1 MVQVSGD
8 KSIAHRAV
16 LLSLLVDE
24 PVALTNI
31 PASADVGSTISA
43 VGTLG
48 VDVARA
54 DDRLTLRP
62 TGRDPGDVVVD
73 CGNAGTLARLLC
85 GLLVGR
91 GQPATLVGD
100 ASLSSRPM
108 RRATAPLARFVGD
121 DVVALS
127 SQGTLPARLRA
138 RPDAGVAHATTAPR
152 EIVLD
157 VPSAQV
163 KSALLLCA
171 LSAGDVVVVEP
182 RATRDHTERLLQ
194 SLGVDV
200 DVVVD
205 ERGGARV
212 TLRQPRRIPGFSLAL
227 PGDPS
232 SAAFLLGR
240 AAAVPGAVAVVD
252 DVLLSPRRDGFV
264 RALVRAGAD
273 VTVTARDA
281 RGGEEVGTIAVRG
294 ARLRGID
301 LDGSEI
307 PDLVDEIPLLAALLT
322 TASSPSRLRGLAELR
337 VKESDRL
344 SRTAALL
351 SAFGAAVAIDGD
363 DLVVAGGLHKG
374 GGAVVDVR
382 VDGDHRLEMTARVLA
397 RVLDRDVRTDGA
409 GCEAVSFPAFAALL
423 DDVERTL

>member
-1 MVQVSGD
+1 MVEVSGD

-24 PVALTNI
+24 PIALSNV
-31 PASADVGSTISA
+31 PASADVGSSIGATA
-43 VGTLG
+43 TLG

-54 DDRLTLRP
+54 GDRVTLTP
-62 TGRDPGDVVVD
+62 TKKQVGDVVVD

-121 DVVALS
+121 DVVTLS
-127 SQGTLPARLRA
+127 DRGTLPARVRGRDVGTL
-138 RPDAGVAHATTAPR
+138 AHR

-163 KSALLLCA
+163 KSALLFCA

-182 RATRDHTERLLQ
+182 RATRDHTERLLR

-200 DVVVD
+200 DVVAGD
-205 ERGGARV
+205 HGEARV
-212 TLRQPRRIPGFSLAL
+212 TLKRPACIPGFSLAL

-240 AAAVPGAVAVVD
+240 AAAVPGARVVVD

-264 RALVRAGAD
+264 RALIRAGAMID
-273 VTVTARDA
+273 VQQRDM
-281 RGGEEVGTIAVRG
+281 RGGEHTGTIVVRG

-301 LDGSEI
+301 LAAHEI
-307 PDLVDEIPLLAALLT
+307 PDLVDEVPLLAAVLS
-322 TASSPSRLRGLAELR
+322 TADGPSRLRGLAELR

-344 SRTAALL
+344 SRTATLL
-351 SAFGAAVAIDGD
+351 RAFGADVTVDGD
-363 DLVVAGGLHKG
+363 DLVVAGGVRRCTHTVD
-374 GGAVVDVR
+374 AV
-382 VDGDHRLEMTARVLA
+382 VDGDHRLEMTARVLG
-397 RVLDRDVRTDGA
+397 RVLDCPVRTDGA
-409 GCEAVSFPAFAALL
+409 GCEAVSFPDFAALL
-423 DDVERTL
+423 DVVERAL

>member
-8 KSIAHRAV
+8 KSVAHRAV

-24 PVALTNI
+24 PISLSNV
-31 PASADVGSTISA
+31 PPSADVGSTMGA
-43 VGTLG
+43 VATLG

-54 DDRLTLRP
+54 GDRATLTP
-62 TGRDPGDVVVD
+62 TKRDVGDVVVD

-91 GQPATLVGD
+91 GKAATLVGD

-127 SQGTLPARLRA
+127 EGGTLPALIRPRVGRA
-138 RPDAGVAHATTAPR
+138 VAQR
-152 EIVLD
+152 EIELD

-163 KSALLLCA
+163 KSALLFCA

-182 RATRDHTERLLQ
+182 RATRDHTERLLG

-200 DVVVD
+200 DVV
-205 ERGGARV
+205 EGGHGGARV
-212 TLRQPRRIPGFSLAL
+212 ALRRPARIPGFALEL

-240 AAAVPGAVAVVD
+240 AAAVPGAFANVD
-252 DVLLSPRRDGFV
+252 DVLLSPRRDGFF
-264 RALVRAGAD
+264 RALARAGAD
-273 VTVTARDA
+273 VTVTERGV
-281 RGGEEVGTIAVRG
+281 RGGERSGAIAVRG

-301 LDGSEI
+301 VDAREI
-307 PDLVDEIPLLAALLT
+307 PDLVDEVPLLAALLA
-322 TASSPSRLRGLAELR
+322 TADGPSRLRGLAELR

-344 SRTAALL
+344 ARTAALL
-351 SAFGAAVAIDGD
+351 RAFGADVTVDGD
-363 DLVVAGGLHKG
+363 DLVVGGGLRS
-374 GGAVVDVR
+374 GARSVDVA

-397 RVLDRDVRTDGA
+397 RVLDCAVRTDGE
-409 GCEAVSFPAFAALL
+409 GCEAVSFPAFATLL
-423 DDVERTL
+423 DDVERAL